1 MPLLMALGTYTYIPT
16 MKMIIR
22 NPTCAWF
29 RKQGNK
35 INYLVT
41 LLGKLTD
48 LALAIK
54 VAVNRKLQKFM
65 HGLSTSV
72 LYIQVYTVRFPII
85 DCRASLV
92 LTITAN
98 FIAILCS
105 YARI

>member
-1 MPLLMALGTYTYIPT
+1 MQVLGLAKLM
-16 MKMIIR
+16 
-22 NPTCAWF
+22 
-29 RKQGNK
+29 
-35 INYLVT
+35 INYGN
-41 LLGKLTD
+41 LLHKLGFMCRTFKAPI
-48 LALAIK
+48 LYCIFK
-54 VAVNRKLQKFM
+54 VAVNRKLQNFM

-85 DCRASLV
+85 YCRASLV